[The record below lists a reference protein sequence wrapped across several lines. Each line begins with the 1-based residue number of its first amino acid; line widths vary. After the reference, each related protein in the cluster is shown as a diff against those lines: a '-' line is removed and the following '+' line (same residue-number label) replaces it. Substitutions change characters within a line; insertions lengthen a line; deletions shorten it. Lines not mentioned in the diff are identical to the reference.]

1 MRRII
6 WGIAWLAVA
15 VWSLAAWGSYG
26 LVDLFGDVAVRNADV
41 VTGHPET
48 VEFLSWSLAF
58 LRSLGLFAVVTV
70 WAIVSLII
78 LGVATVLARILG
90 ARVPARCCSRIGKD
104 VVTRPLPGSGTQ
116 PAGGPPSDVK
126 NVLRRI
132 EDRQRR

>member
-15 VWSLAAWGSYG
+15 VWSLVAWGSYG

-90 ARVPARCCSRIGKD
+90 ARVPRAAQPDWQRT

-116 PAGGPPSDVK
+116 PAGGPPSGVK